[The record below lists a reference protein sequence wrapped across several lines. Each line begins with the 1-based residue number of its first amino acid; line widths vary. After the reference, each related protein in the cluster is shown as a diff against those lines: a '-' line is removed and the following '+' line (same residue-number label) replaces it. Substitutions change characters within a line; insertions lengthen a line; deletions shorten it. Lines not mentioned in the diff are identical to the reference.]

1 MKRNKRREFV
11 MNERE
16 AKELSLKAQKA
27 CMSESHLIR
36 LLISGYHPPAAPD
49 GRFYD
54 YLNKLIDV
62 AEKMELRSEQIMDLD
77 CSKTLDEMSKEIF
90 TLCSEIRRRY
100 LRGERERIQWL

>member
-1 MKRNKRREFV
+1 MKRTKRREFV
-11 MNERE
+11 MTERE
-16 AKELSLKAQKA
+16 ADNLRKKAQMA

-54 YLNKLIDV
+54 DLNKLTDV
-62 AEKMELRSEQIMDLD
+62 AEKLELKAELTKD
-77 CSKTLDEMSKEIF
+77 SKYSNALTEIAEEIF

-100 LRGERERIQWL
+100 LRGERDHIQWL